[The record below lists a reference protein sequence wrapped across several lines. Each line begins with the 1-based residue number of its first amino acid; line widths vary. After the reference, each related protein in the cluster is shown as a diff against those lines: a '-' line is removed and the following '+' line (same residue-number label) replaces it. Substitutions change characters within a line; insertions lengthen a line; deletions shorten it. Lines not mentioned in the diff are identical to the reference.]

1 MRRIAY
7 IRRVDVKKVVIIAGA
22 AVLIYTLIAHPT
34 QLGDGVQT
42 ILGWVGDAVQA
53 VIDFFQ
59 SIVN

>member
-1 MRRIAY
+1 M
-7 IRRVDVKKVVIIAGA
+7 DVKKVVILVAA

-42 ILGWVGDAVQA
+42 ILGFVGDAVEA
-53 VIDFFQ
+53 VIAFFQ